1 MVYQLIFKKL
11 FNNKL
16 EKLLTYL
23 EDEFGLLIAQQ
34 FARRLNKK
42 LITLQQQ
49 PFIGKQSA
57 FFINIR
63 SIHAVNIADFIIE
76 LKTIQSLF

>member
-1 MVYQLIFKKL
+1 MVYQLIFKKR

-34 FARRLNKK
+34 FARRLDRK

-57 FFINIR
+57 TFINIR
-63 SIHAVNIADFIIE
+63 AFMPVNITDFIIK
-76 LKTIQSLF
+76 LKIIQLLF